1 LEPKSLHANRVAEK
15 VRSFFYPTF
24 NTILKLV
31 PELIKANNDA
41 FKDLATEEELLELV
55 RVYQEYFVPADDE
68 DNEAPALNLAPD
80 DTITMKDAGTT
91 DLGMEVE
98 AHLTPDVLA
107 ARLCFMKMR
116 LPHQFNRHRNK
127 SGITA
132 WDSPDSFI
140 DDDAP
145 LPPSLVPLALHWHQ
159 LSGAHSIIRNT
170 FTKGPSVNQCT
181 GMLICDEVGLGKT
194 ALALS
199 TIAFLN
205 QIVVL
210 QQGGQALPAILGD
223 HSCAHK

>member
-1 LEPKSLHANRVAEK
+1 M
-15 VRSFFYPTF
+15 
-24 NTILKLV
+24 V
-31 PELIKANNDA
+31 PELIKTNNDA

-68 DNEAPALNLAPD
+68 DNEAPALSEVPN
-80 DTITMKDAGTT
+80 DTIAMKDAGTT

-98 AHLTPDVLA
+98 AHLTPDALA
-107 ARLCFMKMR
+107 ARLYFLKWR
-116 LPHQFNRHRNK
+116 LPHQFNPHRHK

-145 LPPSLVPLALHWHQ
+145 LPPSLVPIALHWHQ
-159 LSGAHSIIRNT
+159 LSGAHSIVRNT
-170 FTKGPSVNQCT
+170 FAKDPSIDQCT

-210 QQGGQALPAILGD
+210 QQGGQALPAILGYY
-223 HSCAHK
+223 SCAHK